1 MQKAVIFYVF
11 PGYYSEGIPSEE
23 SLLSLYSQLAGETL
37 PLPDWTFF
45 LGMTFFRVIVNIQ
58 VGVGFKNQ
66 KEEAHVLSITEEPQ
80 KILIATRGNQ
90 AVLHNY
96 SDLFIILQ
104 LNCKDLT
111 RSGWLRTC

>member
-1 MQKAVIFYVF
+1 MLRQSTKNHSANIVVQPTNEVQKAVIFYF
-11 PGYYSEGIPSEE
+11 IPGYYSEGIPSEE

-66 KEEAHVLSITEEPQ
+66 IEEAHVLSITEEPQ

-90 AVLHNY
+90 AVLHRRR
-96 SDLFIILQ
+96 
-104 LNCKDLT
+104 K
-111 RSGWLRTC
+111 